1 MPHAAA
7 PPRKAGSD
15 LFYVL
20 LAVSLLGATGIQYA
34 INGFSALACLWQ
46 FPLLTAGLLLGLILL
61 FLLILVVSTLFV
73 DPKKL
78 VEKPSAYFRF
88 MLNQFCRLALF
99 LGGVHV
105 HVTGLEKVPRKSRF
119 MLISNHAFA
128 FDPLIYYYAMPW
140 ADLAFLA
147 KKESFSIFVV
157 AQIMREVLCLPLD
170 RENDREALKAI
181 LKAIQFI
188 KEEKCSIAV
197 FPEGGTNRAEEDL
210 LPFRNGAFKVAQ
222 KAQVPIVICALVNSK
237 AILKNMFRRHTDVYL
252 DVLDVIP
259 PEQFAEQRTVEVG
272 DRAHRI
278 LLEGLRKRKA
288 TLAAQ

>member
-7 PPRKAGSD
+7 PPWKAGSD

-46 FPLLTAGLLLGLILL
+46 FPLLTAGLLLGLVLL

-181 LKAIQFI
+181 LKAIQFL
-188 KEEKCSIAV
+188 KEDKCSIVV
-197 FPEGGTNRAEEDL
+197 FPEGGTNRTEEDL

-288 TLAAQ
+288 ALAAQ

>member
-7 PPRKAGSD
+7 PPWKAGSD

-46 FPLLTAGLLLGLILL
+46 FPLLTAGLLLGLVLL

-88 MLNQFCRLALF
+88 MLNQFCRLALV

-188 KEEKCSIAV
+188 KEDKCSIAV
-197 FPEGGTNRAEEDL
+197 FPEGGTNRTEEDL

-288 TLAAQ
+288 ALAAQ

>member
-7 PPRKAGSD
+7 PPWKAGSD

-46 FPLLTAGLLLGLILL
+46 FPLLTAGLLLGLVLL

-188 KEEKCSIAV
+188 KEDKCSIAV
-197 FPEGGTNRAEEDL
+197 FPEGGTNRTEEDL

-288 TLAAQ
+288 ALAAQ

>member
-46 FPLLTAGLLLGLILL
+46 FPLLTAGLLLGLVLL

-188 KEEKCSIAV
+188 KEDKCSIAV
-197 FPEGGTNRAEEDL
+197 FPEGGTNRTEEDL

-237 AILKNMFRRHTDVYL
+237 AILKSMFRRHTDVYL

-288 TLAAQ
+288 ALAAQ